1 MEISGRR
8 GRARGRNEQ
17 RRCDEGEAGSRQ
29 RHRKKQEETER
40 CGTFR
45 HSYGLA
51 APMHRSEFTAS
62 SFLHEGA
69 VRYIVGSLWTA
80 TALFALATA
89 YFRTLQHR
97 REHRQTTA
105 HQHTTT
111 TTLGKYRRSERSK
124 GATTAAAADH
134 LLGVR
139 RCRRVGGGA
148 RQQKEEPEHHQA
160 PCFLVRFFFFS
171 ICLVWI

>member
-1 MEISGRR
+1 MTTKNHNS
-8 GRARGRNEQ
+8 A
-17 RRCDEGEAGSRQ
+17 AS
-29 RHRKKQEETER
+29 
-40 CGTFR
+40 
-45 HSYGLA
+45 SYSPA
-51 APMHRSEFTAS
+51 STAAS

-124 GATTAAAADH
+124 GATTAAVADH

-148 RQQKEEPEHHQA
+148 RQQQEPEHHQA
-160 PCFLVRFFFFS
+160 PCFLVRFFSLFS
-171 ICLVWI
+171 CLDLNEDSTMFLGKPSDLHR